1 MARSDDAQG
10 GHAAARLWIK
20 ILLPV
25 LIGLAVVYV
34 IFRREFSVGAIMS
47 VPWTWRSAIAMLL
60 AALAV
65 YGRDA
70 GMAWRF
76 RVLTD
81 GALTRMA
88 SWRVTMLCEFTSAIT
103 PTSVGGSALSMI
115 FLTREGI
122 SAGRSTALTMTTLLL
137 DQMFFVLFVPVVM
150 LAIPHA
156 MLFGFD
162 STISLSMGLETLFW
176 IIYGAMAV
184 WAGVLMLAIF
194 YIPATIRGMLVR
206 LFGLR
211 LLRRWQPAVTEMG
224 DSLVTT
230 SRDIRHK
237 PVGWWMRAFGAT
249 TLSWVSRYL
258 VVNALFFGFVYGASQ
273 VVVFGRQFVVWAL
286 LMFSPT
292 PGGSGLSEFLFK
304 EYYGDIITGA
314 ATLMVVSLLWRVF
327 TYYIYLMIGIGMIP
341 SYLKLTSKNERK

>member
-1 MARSDDAQG
+1 MTGPAVRNERL
-10 GHAAARLWIK
+10 RLWLK

-25 LIGLAVVYV
+25 AIGMVAVYF
-34 IFRREFSVGAIMS
+34 IFRHEFSVEAMRS
-47 VPWTWRSAIAMLL
+47 VPWTATSVVGLALAIV
-60 AALAV
+60 AV

-81 GALTRMA
+81 GMLSRGA

-137 DQMFFVLFVPVVM
+137 DQMFFVIFVPVIV
-150 LAIPHA
+150 AIIPDG

-162 STISLSMGLETLFW
+162 SSIHLSIGLRALFW
-176 IIYGAMAV
+176 TIYGAMTL
-184 WAGVLMLAIF
+184 WAAILVAGIF
-194 YIPATIRGMLVR
+194 YIPGQIKSLLGW
-206 LFGLR
+206 LFHFR
-211 LLRRWQPAVTEMG
+211 LLRRWQPAVIEMG
-224 DSLVTT
+224 DNLLET
-230 SRDIRHK
+230 SRDISRK
-237 PVGWWMRAFGAT
+237 PLFWWTRAFGAT

-258 VVNALFFGFVYGASQ
+258 VVNALFLGFVAGASQ
-273 VVVFGRQFVVWAL
+273 VTVFGRQFVVWAL

-304 EYYGDIITGA
+304 EYYGDIITTA
-314 ATLMVVSLLWRVF
+314 ATLMVVALLWRVL
-327 TYYIYLMIGIGMIP
+327 TYYLYLIIGIGLLP
-341 SYLKLTSKNERK
+341 SFVNNKHENVKQ